1 MSDAAK
7 PGVLHIDTERTWRGG
22 QQQAAWLIEGLLAR
36 GWPTA
41 LVCPRGPRCS
51 RSAATPAGGRCT
63 NRHARRAGHRRR
75 RANRPGSRAPRGLAI
90 LHAHSSHAL
99 ALGLWARLFDRR
111 LRLVASRRVDFPVGG
126 NFLSRL
132 KYSTGALDR
141 IVCISAAIRDQLVA
155 DGVPPGKLVVIPSGV
170 DTRRFA
176 GVRPPPGF
184 RRSLG
189 IPNGHLVIGTVAAL
203 ADHKDYPNLLRAARL
218 VLDRAP
224 DTTFVAVGDGP
235 LNAQVAALA
244 RELGLGRR
252 FLLMGFREDVG
263 SFLKSFDIFVLA
275 SKTEGMGTSILDA
288 QALGLPVVACR
299 AGGMPEIVADR
310 ETGLLVPTGDPAAL
324 AAALLEAIGDPELR
338 AALGAR
344 ARKAAAEHD
353 IGRTVAAHEQL
364 YRELVA
370 PASAERPPGDRP

>member
-1 MSDAAK
+1 MSDSPK

-41 LVCPRGPRCS
+41 LACPGASVLAERGHARGWAVHALAM
-51 RSAATPAGGRCT
+51 RGELDIAAGGRI
-63 NRHARRAGHRRR
+63 ARIARTGGF
-75 RANRPGSRAPRGLAI
+75 PI

-132 KYSTGALDR
+132 KYSTGVLDR
-141 IVCISAAIRDQLVA
+141 IVCISAAIRDQLAA
-155 DGVPPGKLVVIPSGV
+155 DGVPPAKLVVIPSGV

-235 LNAQVAALA
+235 LHAQVAALA

-263 SFLKSFDIFVLA
+263 SFLKSFDLFVLA

-299 AGGMPEIVADR
+299 AGGIPEIVADR

-338 AALGAR
+338 AALGAK
-344 ARKAAAEHD
+344 ARKAAAAHD
-353 IGRTVAAHEQL
+353 VGRTVAAHEQL
-364 YRELVA
+364 YRSL
-370 PASAERPPGDRP
+370 SG

>member
-1 MSDAAK
+1 MSEPTK
-7 PGVLHIDTERTWRGG
+7 PGVLHIDSERTWRGG

-41 LVCPRGPRCS
+41 LVCPRGAVLAERGRARGWPVHTLAMHGELDI
-51 RSAATPAGGRCT
+51 AAGR
-63 NRHARRAGHRRR
+63 RIAAAARGA
-75 RANRPGSRAPRGLAI
+75 GLAM

-126 NFLSRL
+126 HFLSRL

-141 IVCISAAIRDQLVA
+141 IVCISAAIRDQLAA

-203 ADHKDYPNLLRAARL
+203 ADHKDYPNLLRAARI
-218 VLDRAP
+218 VLERAP
-224 DTTFVAVGDGP
+224 DVTFVAVGDGP
-235 LNAQVAALA
+235 LHAPLVSLA

-252 FLLMGFREDVG
+252 FLFLGFREDVG
-263 SFLKSFDIFVLA
+263 SFLKMFDIFVLA
-275 SKTEGMGTSILDA
+275 SKTEGMGTSVLDA
-288 QALGLPVVACR
+288 QAVGLPVAACR
-299 AGGMPEIVADR
+299 AGGIPEIVADR
-310 ETGLLVPTGDPAAL
+310 ETGLLVPPGNPRAL
-324 AAALLEAIGDPELR
+324 AAALLELARNPGLR
-338 AALGAR
+338 TTLGAR
-344 ARKAAAEHD
+344 AALAAAAHD
-353 IGRTVAAHEQL
+353 VGR
-364 YRELVA
+364 
-370 PASAERPPGDRP
+370 